1 MSTATTANG
10 AQNTL
15 IKVIL
20 ALQYHP
26 RSFVGCNNLE
36 PIIDGGVP
44 EITVKGLMG
53 VVVPV
58 GSGQPTHIE
67 TKTTIRNNK
76 IAVLQKRHGISTQ
89 IRHIYVCVNVRK
101 ALSRALML

>member
-1 MSTATTANG
+1 MTTATTANG

-20 ALQYHP
+20 ALQYPP
-26 RSFVGCNNLE
+26 RSFVGWNILE

-58 GSGQPTHIE
+58 GSGQSSYIE
-67 TKTTIRNNK
+67 TETTIRNYK
-76 IAVLQKRHGISTQ
+76 IAVLQNVMEYQHKYDTLM
-89 IRHIYVCVNVRK
+89 CV
-101 ALSRALML
+101 

>member
-1 MSTATTANG
+1 MTTATTANG

-20 ALQYHP
+20 ALQYPP
-26 RSFVGCNNLE
+26 RSFVRGNNLE

-44 EITVKGLMG
+44 EIKVKGFMG

-58 GSGQPTHIE
+58 GSSQTPTKRKLPSE
-67 TKTTIRNNK
+67 TIKLLFCKTSCYSNTNK
-76 IAVLQKRHGISTQ
+76 THLCVIVL
-89 IRHIYVCVNVRK
+89 RK
-101 ALSRALML
+101 ALIRAQML